1 MYKKIL
7 LFGVLP
13 ILVLLLVF
21 AAQNMAE
28 QDLAFLFWTFRLSRV
43 VFLLIFFLAGV
54 LVGMLLTGGWVLGRK
69 RRVRGG
75 SGA

>member
-13 ILVLLLVF
+13 ILVLLLIF

-28 QDLAFLFWTFRLSRV
+28 QDLAFLFWTFRMSRV
-43 VFLLIFFLAGV
+43 VFLTSFFLAGM
-54 LVGMLLTGGWVLGRK
+54 LVGVLLVGGWLLGRK
-69 RRVRGG
+69 RRARGG
-75 SGA
+75 SGV